1 MRLLTWNING
11 IRTLPKY
18 HPWNALKTGDAIL
31 NELGA
36 DIICFQEIKSS
47 RQMVQK
53 DLALPESYDAFF
65 SFPIAKGGYSG
76 VSVYTKRSQCQPLKA
91 EEGLS
96 GHLQSGLKPPLTSE
110 ERISCD
116 LPLAHELNLLEDSA
130 TATHLDLYELD
141 KEGRALILDF
151 GLFVLINLYCPNE
164 TSDARLPYKMNFH
177 LLLEERVRRLVEID
191 KREVIV
197 TGDINGFLLGPPG
210 TECTPVGTK
219 KSMPHGDILP
229 SIKGSDHCP
238 VYIDLHDE
246 IVNEDGVNMSLKEFM
261 KLDEEIRGT
270 PRLATKYWA
279 EYSGKQKLLSN
290 FFGKKG
296 AVIASEA
303 STPIVSSIDKDSPPF
318 IDPDVAQSV
327 STEGKRRA
335 VLNTQ
340 TVSQV
345 VLPTLDDIK
354 PSSKEELVERP
365 TENPLTATNIS
376 ATDSHDSLDGSSIPT
391 TSTKRKKMQADSNY
405 PPQATKKAK
414 TTEQKSKSK
423 AKSTKKLSSQSKL
436 SSFFTESS
444 PSQDQ
449 KDTKQKTIPP
459 GNSLDAEVIDVD
471 ALMDASDAID
481 NQCSQPQSQ
490 SQFQAS
496 PPPTPSPSLT
506 VPGSSVSDVEDEKEK
521 KGSHSWSA
529 LFARVEPPRCIVHG
543 EPARQFTVNKPGPNR
558 GKTFFVCSRPV
569 GPGYDAGRDVRRR
582 EEVDPRYR
590 CNYFKWSQD
599 LKRESLRDRT

>member
-1 MRLLTWNING
+1 MNFGLLHESGWNQKINARESNYGTRIDYFLLTKG
-11 IRTLPKY
+11 LLPWFK
-18 HPWNALKTGDAIL
+18 
-31 NELGA
+31 
-36 DIICFQEIKSS
+36 
-47 RQMVQK
+47 
-53 DLALPESYDAFF
+53 
-65 SFPIAKGGYSG
+65 
-76 VSVYTKRSQCQPLKA
+76 
-91 EEGLS
+91 
-96 GHLQSGLKPPLTSE
+96 
-110 ERISCD
+110 
-116 LPLAHELNLLEDSA
+116 
-130 TATHLDLYELD
+130 
-141 KEGRALILDF
+141 
-151 GLFVLINLYCPNE
+151 
-164 TSDARLPYKMNFH
+164 
-177 LLLEERVRRLVEID
+177 
-191 KREVIV
+191 
-197 TGDINGFLLGPPG
+197 
-210 TECTPVGTK
+210 
-219 KSMPHGDILP
+219 HGDILP

-335 VLNTQ
+335 DLNTQ

-449 KDTKQKTIPP
+449 KVSTDTKQKIIPP
-459 GNSLDAEVIDVD
+459 GNSLDTEVIDVD
-471 ALMDASDAID
+471 ALMDVSDAID
-481 NQCSQPQSQ
+481 NPCSQPQSQ

-496 PPPTPSPSLT
+496 APPTPSPSLT

-521 KGSHSWSA
+521 KGSHSWST

-558 GKTFFVCSRPV
+558 GKTFFVCSR
-569 GPGYDAGRDVRRR
+569 YIA
-582 EEVDPRYR
+582 
-590 CNYFKWSQD
+590 YFFISF
-599 LKRESLRDRT
+599 